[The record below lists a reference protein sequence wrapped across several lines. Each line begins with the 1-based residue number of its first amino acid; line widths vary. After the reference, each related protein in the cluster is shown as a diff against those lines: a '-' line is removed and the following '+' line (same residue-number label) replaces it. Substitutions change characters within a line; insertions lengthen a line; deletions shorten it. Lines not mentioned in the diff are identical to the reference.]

1 MSRLPSPAPSPAP
14 SAAPSS
20 GLPST
25 PPGLAAGAGFA
36 TQQVHGGDLP
46 DAGFGARVAPIY
58 LTAGFVFES
67 FADARARFAGDDDG
81 YTYSRNANPTNAA
94 VERRLARLEG
104 GVDAILV
111 GSGQAAI
118 TVALLGLLQSGD
130 HLLSSASLYEGT
142 RGLFRENFARFGIE
156 VDFVED
162 PRDLDEWRA
171 KLRPTTRALFGES
184 IPNPKNDV
192 LDVAGVAGVAH
203 AHGAPLVVDNTLATP
218 YLLRPLEH
226 GADVV
231 VHSASKFL
239 AGHGASLGG
248 VLVTGE
254 GFDHAAVPGRSSHLT
269 APSRALAGRSWTE
282 RYGPRAY
289 VEYTR
294 AVIAARLG
302 PTMSPLNAFL
312 LQQGIETLSL
322 RVARHSATA
331 LLLAQWLEQQPE
343 VVAVD
348 HAGLTSS
355 PSHDLAR
362 RYLPRGAGSVFGITL
377 AGGEAAAQRF
387 VDAVELFSRMTHI
400 GDVRSLVLHP
410 ASTTHAHR
418 TEAERLAGGIWPGL
432 VRLSIGLEEPEDLLE
447 DLRRGLAAAR
457 TVLAADEGAHD
468 RDLHEGADDLA
479 ALVLAPA
486 LEG

>member
-1 MSRLPSPAPSPAP
+1 
-14 SAAPSS
+14 
-20 GLPST
+20 
-25 PPGLAAGAGFA
+25 
-36 TQQVHGGDLP
+36 VP

-58 LTAGFVFES
+58 LTAGFVFDS

-94 VERRLARLEG
+94 VERRLATLERG
-104 GVDAILV
+104 ADAILV
-111 GSGQAAI
+111 GSGQAAV
-118 TVALLGLLQSGD
+118 TVALLGLLRAGD

-162 PRDLDEWRA
+162 PRDLAEWRA
-171 KLRPTTRALFGES
+171 RLRPTTRALFGES

-192 LDVAGVAGVAH
+192 LDVAGVAAVAREHGV
-203 AHGAPLVVDNTLATP
+203 PLVVDNTLATP

-248 VLVTGE
+248 VVVTGAT
-254 GFDHAAVPGRSSHLT
+254 FDHAAVPGRYEHLT
-269 APSRALAGRSWTE
+269 EPARALAGRSYVE
-282 RYGPRAY
+282 RYGSRAY
-289 VEYTR
+289 VEYART
-294 AVIAARLG
+294 VIAARLG
-302 PTMSPLNAFL
+302 PTMSPLNSFL

-331 LLLAQWLEQQPE
+331 LQLAQWLEQQPE
-343 VVAVD
+343 VVSVD
-348 HAGLTSS
+348 HAGLGSS
-355 PSHDLAR
+355 PAHDLAQ
-362 RYLPRGAGSVFGITL
+362 RYLPRGTGSVFGVTL

-387 VDAVELFSRMTHI
+387 VDAVQLFSRMTHI

-432 VRLSIGLEEPEDLLE
+432 LRLSIGLEEPEDLLA
-447 DLRRGLAAAR
+447 DLQVGLAAVRAG
-457 TVLAADEGAHD
+457 LDADASPVGD
-468 RDLHEGADDLA
+468 RELD
-479 ALVLAPA
+479 ALVLTPA
-486 LEG
+486 LER